1 MYCVFVVF
9 LYQFSPPLKRCGQV
23 SGFTI
28 GKLLCFLI
36 VMTAE
41 EKHSGRVKK
50 KKKAFLFKG

>member
-50 KKKAFLFKG
+50 KKKGIFI